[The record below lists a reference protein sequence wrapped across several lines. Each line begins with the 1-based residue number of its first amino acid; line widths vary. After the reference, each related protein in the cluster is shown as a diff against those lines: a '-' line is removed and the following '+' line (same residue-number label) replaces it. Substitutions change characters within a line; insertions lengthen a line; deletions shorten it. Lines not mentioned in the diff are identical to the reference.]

1 MGYLFADQYSLLH
14 FSVGSIA
21 YFWNIP
27 FAIALVVHFI
37 FEMLENT
44 KLGMRLINRYII
56 HKGYFSWPG
65 GKNKADK
72 SLNILGDNFFF
83 ALGWI
88 ISAALDVLG
97 IKYKWYI

>member
-27 FAIALVVHFI
+27 FIIALVGHFI

-65 GKNKADK
+65 GKNKADN

-83 ALGWI
+83 AAGWGLRCLFRC
-88 ISAALDVLG
+88 SG
-97 IKYKWYI
+97 SQT